1 MPKFQ
6 KATIAF
12 FDSNVAHFKV
22 SVEAMTTR
30 ARQDGTVG
38 SLAYITNKGTAVL
51 NPNIY
56 LVFTY
61 RGEEKNAM
69 GDKSLYT
76 SYPHLFKVRAAFQK
90 VLDMLHDPA
99 SFVDDGGTLL
109 VAPTAKEPVIIDNI
123 GKEAKWM
130 TMTLQSVEMG
140 AENNSVRD
148 RGVSIQIAE
157 APFASVLSYDEFAA
171 VYSIIMDINLP
182 VIQTMLSLEC
192 VDEAPSYGG
201 GFQSSYAPQ
210 PQYQPQAPVVP
221 QQGGYQNPQQYQQQ
235 RGGTY
240 NRTGGGYNRRASAAP
255 QPQYNN
261 QPVGQ
266 PAAQTPQ
273 YQASVAPQQGTVP
286 PQASQPAYQP
296 PVTNRNPVAANPANP
311 VNMSEVAAAPVE
323 NVNWDE
329 PGSVDAL
336 FDEE

>member
-6 KATIAF
+6 KATITF
-12 FDSNVAHFKV
+12 FDSSVAHFKV

-76 SYPHLFKVRAAFQK
+76 SYPHLFKVREAFQK
-90 VLDMLHDPA
+90 TLDMLNDPT

-109 VAPTAKEPVIIDNI
+109 VAPTAKEPIVIDNI
-123 GKEAKWM
+123 GKDSKWM
-130 TMTLQSVEMG
+130 SMTLQSVEMG
-140 AENNSVRD
+140 ADNNSIRD

-157 APFASVLSYDEFAA
+157 APFAAVLNYDEFAA
-171 VYSIIMDINLP
+171 VYSIIMDISLP
-182 VIQTMLSLEC
+182 VIQTMLSLNC
-192 VDEAPSYGG
+192 IDETPAYGG
-201 GFQSSYAPQ
+201 GYQ
-210 PQYQPQAPVVP
+210 PQYTQPASQPA
-221 QQGGYQNPQQYQQQ
+221 QYQNPQQYHQQ
-235 RGGTY
+235 RGSY
-240 NRTGGGYNRRASAAP
+240 NRSGGGYNRRTTTPTP

-266 PAAQTPQ
+266 PAQ
-273 YQASVAPQQGTVP
+273 YQNPQPQVAPAPTAYVAPQTSGV
-286 PQASQPAYQP
+286 YQP
-296 PVTNRNPVAANPANP
+296 PVNNRNPVAANPANP
-311 VNMSEVAAAPVE
+311 VNMAEVSAAPIE
-323 NVNWDE
+323 NVDWDA